1 MRKMGFLRIILFVIL
16 FYFVYKLFKNL
27 LKPAQKRRFFV
38 KGKSQ
43 NKIPPPYDPNQ
54 VEDIDYE
61 EIKRKDRG
69 NS

>member
-1 MRKMGFLRIILFVIL
+1 MGFLRIILFVIL
-16 FYFVYKLFKNL
+16 FYFVYKLLKSL
-27 LKPAQKRRFFV
+27 LKPAQKRRFSV

-43 NKIPPPYDPNQ
+43 NNIPPPYDPNQ

-61 EIKRKDRG
+61 EVRRKERG